1 MGFHPDKASGSGLRG
16 GRGPLLRALALDASR
31 AFVAVACVLVALL
44 AVSANATAKMRST
57 KIAPGL
63 CETSGGGKVVDI
75 PGFPGEM
82 IDRRLLT
89 DIRWLRKRYP
99 LFITDGY
106 SAGPEH
112 AANGEHPLGLALD
125 IVPDF
130 DAGGTWAEITSLALF
145 AEPKQDRPV
154 QPFRWVGYDGDAGHG
169 RGHHLHLSWSHSV
182 VNRAGR
188 TARTVYTM
196 RCPTPP
202 PGTAP
207 TAPPPPPPP
216 NAGGTQTGTLPGG
229 GDGGP
234 SSGGVKVKR
243 VAPAVHETEGVDLD
257 QQGI

>member
-1 MGFHPDKASGSGLRG
+1 MTGSRLFRAS
-16 GRGPLLRALALDASR
+16 
-31 AFVAVACVLVALL
+31 VAVVCAVVALM
-44 AVSANATAKMRST
+44 AVSAGATAKMRST
-57 KIAPGL
+57 KLAPGL
-63 CETSGGGKVVDI
+63 CETTGGGKVVAI
-75 PGFPGEM
+75 PGFPGEK

-130 DAGGTWAEITSLALF
+130 DEGGTWAEITSLALF
-145 AEPKQDRPV
+145 AEPKQNDPV
-154 QPFRWVGYDGDAGHG
+154 QPFRWVGYNGDAGHG

-196 RCPTPP
+196 RCPTPAT
-202 PGTAP
+202 GTAP
-207 TAPPPPPPP
+207 TTPPPPPP
-216 NAGGTQTGTLPGG
+216 AGGTQSGTLPGG
-229 GDGGP
+229 TP
-234 SSGGVKVKR
+234 PSGGVKVKR
-243 VAPAVHETEGVDLD
+243 LAPPVHEAEGVDLD
-257 QQGI
+257 GRGI